1 MNIIITGGAGFLGSE
16 LLNNLLQQF
25 PQIETIKV
33 VDRIKL
39 DSNLITNNKVH
50 FFKSHTNFTRVMS
63 PS

>member
-39 DSNLITNNKVH
+39 EAI
-50 FFKSHTNFTRVMS
+50 
-63 PS
+63 